1 MHPSAQRYFSMHVE
15 GQKKVQIRLCQHAL
29 EVWESLVPAD
39 LTYLES
45 VLGSK
50 QTFDA
55 KLPRMAFNSV
65 LSGLDNQNLVAL
77 YREPLAALQ
86 DDDIRLP
93 EKAEFAYYSIR
104 NLFVAQ
110 VLRRPT
116 DPWLIVNQALS
127 AIGEDKAIAALED
140 AVRSVA

>member
-1 MHPSAQRYFSMHVE
+1 MHPSAQRFFAMHDE
-15 GQKKVQIRLCQHAL
+15 DQKKVQIRLCQRAL
-29 EVWESLVPAD
+29 EVWESLVPDD
-39 LTYLES
+39 LSYRES

-55 KLPRMAFNSV
+55 KLPRMAFDSV
-65 LSGLDNQNLVAL
+65 LSGLDNQNLDAL
-77 YREPLAALQ
+77 YREPLTALQ

-93 EKAEFAYYSIR
+93 DKAEFAYYSIR

-116 DPWLIVNQALS
+116 DPWLVVNQALS
-127 AIGEDKAIAALED
+127 AIGEDKAMATLED
-140 AVRSVA
+140 AVRSVG